1 MDFNRRHAPLGY
13 PTFPNPVYDTRGYEF
28 SGYHDAH
35 RNNYPP
41 PPFPR
46 PTNPPVQ
53 SAPIIVNNPN
63 QDTRPGH
70 YLPYLRTDI
79 PPPPMGRPLTTPPPQ
94 HFCNNFFGAEPAAHN
109 STFEGNLHSFVGSH
123 PPVVHSPSGGVS
135 LPGPSAGPAGGSA
148 APDPGLSYDQ
158 LMAKYKLLHTTHSKT
173 VAELADLKSGDLGGH
188 LESGG
193 GHNPVDSEDNE
204 DDQEERNV
212 DADSNE
218 TGQAILMFIY
228 LIIFNVIL
236 EILQ

>member
-1 MDFNRRHAPLGY
+1 M
-13 PTFPNPVYDTRGYEF
+13 
-28 SGYHDAH
+28 
-35 RNNYPP
+35 
-41 PPFPR
+41 
-46 PTNPPVQ
+46 
-53 SAPIIVNNPN
+53 
-63 QDTRPGH
+63 
-70 YLPYLRTDI
+70 
-79 PPPPMGRPLTTPPPQ
+79 
-94 HFCNNFFGAEPAAHN
+94 
-109 STFEGNLHSFVGSH
+109 
-123 PPVVHSPSGGVS
+123 HSPSGGVS

-148 APDPGLSYDQ
+148 APDPGLSYDR
-158 LMAKYKLLHTTHSKT
+158 LMAKYKLLHTNHSKT
-173 VAELADLKSGDLGGH
+173 VAELDDLKSGNLGGH